1 MSLSR
6 HTALLLLLI
15 TLLSGC
21 AANPTLSDWQ
31 TRWNAWLQGDE
42 SKLLDT
48 DDNTASQEPVVI
60 ADADR
65 DRECA
70 LECAA
75 NIETVED
82 NSSAIELTTSA
93 EESIEP
99 AVIEPDNEVRPAS
112 DLWQHIR
119 DNFGEIAAIEHPRV
133 DAELNWYKKHP
144 DYILRVTKRAQP
156 YLHFIVQTLEQ
167 EGLPMEL
174 ALLPVVES
182 AYDPFAYSHGR
193 AAGLW
198 QFIPG
203 TAKLFKL
210 HDDWWYDG
218 RRDVV
223 ASTRA
228 ASQFLKRL
236 NQSFDGDWLHALA
249 SYNTGPGRVARA
261 VKKNKR
267 AGKDTSF
274 WSLKLPRET
283 STYVPRLI
291 AISKIIANPEKYGVA
306 LTPVDNAPVLDIVE
320 IDGQIDLAKIATL
333 SGLSLDEVYRFNPG
347 FNHWA
352 TSPKAPNYIVLPL
365 SVSTLFRANLALLP
379 KDQWL
384 SWSRYTV
391 KNGDVLGTIAQRHN
405 TDVATLR
412 KVNKLRNNN
421 IRIGDVLL
429 IPIAS
434 SSDVEYA
441 LSEDN
446 RLEKRQQRIAS
457 RNDIAEEYV
466 VQSGDSFWTIA
477 KRYNVK
483 IADLAKWNGMASRD
497 PLRVGKTLKIY
508 RSANDNSLPPP
519 SSRKSVVKKVN
530 YKVRNG
536 DSLAR
541 IAGKFNIKINDIVNW
556 NRLNPKKYLQ
566 PGQALTLFI
575 NVQSAP

>member
-1 MSLSR
+1 LLTSFAR
-6 HTALLLLLI
+6 HLVLYICLFA
-15 TLLSGC
+15 LSGC
-21 AANPTLSDWQ
+21 ASSPTLNDWQ
-31 TRWNAWLQGDE
+31 ARWDAWLNSDDASLME
-42 SKLLDT
+42 SDLDT
-48 DDNTASQEPVVI
+48 VASEPVVI
-60 ADADR
+60 ADAEHDR
-65 DRECA
+65 DC
-70 LECAA
+70 
-75 NIETVED
+75 
-82 NSSAIELTTSA
+82 A
-93 EESIEP
+93 EECTSRVDSVDASLTDQAAS
-99 AVIEPDNEVRPAS
+99 AVSSTTEDITTDVITE
-112 DLWQHIR
+112 DLWQYMR
-119 DNFGEIAAIEHPRV
+119 ARFGDLAAMDHPRV
-133 DAELNWYKKHP
+133 EAELQWYIQHP
-144 DYILRVTKRAQP
+144 DYIARVTNRASP
-156 YLHFIVQTLEQ
+156 YLYFIVQTLED

-182 AYDPFAYSHGR
+182 AFDPFAYSHGR

-198 QFIPG
+198 QFIPA
-203 TAKLFKL
+203 TARLFKL

-261 VKKNKR
+261 VKKNKQ
-267 AGKDTSF
+267 AGKDTAF

-291 AISKIIANPEKYGVA
+291 AISKIIAYPERYGVA
-306 LTPVDNAPVLDIVE
+306 LTPVANTPVFEIVDI
-320 IDGQIDLAKIATL
+320 DSQIDLAKIAALAGIT
-333 SGLSLDEVYRFNPG
+333 LDEVYRFNPG

-352 TSPKAPNYIVLPL
+352 TSPKGPKYVVLPL
-365 SVSTLFRANLALLP
+365 TVSQTFRDNLAQLP

-384 SWSRYTV
+384 SWKRYTV
-391 KNGDVLGTIAQRHN
+391 NRGDVLGTIAQRHK
-405 TDVATLR
+405 TDVATLK
-412 KVNKLRNNN
+412 KVNKLRGNN

-434 SSDVEYA
+434 SQDNEYG

-446 RLEKRQQRIAS
+446 RLEKHQQRLA
-457 RNDIAEEYV
+457 NKAELAEKYV

-477 KRYNVK
+477 RRFNVSV
-483 IADLAKWNGMASRD
+483 ADLAKWNGMASRD
-497 PLRVGKTLKIY
+497 PLRVGKTLTIY
-508 RSANDNSLPPP
+508 RKANDSSIPPP
-519 SSRKSVVKKVN
+519 TSLKSIVKKVN

-541 IAGKFNIKINDIVNW
+541 IAGKFNLKVADIIQW
-556 NRLNPKKYLQ
+556 NRLNPSKYLQ

>member
-1 MSLSR
+1 MLTSFARYLVLYICLF
-6 HTALLLLLI
+6 A
-15 TLLSGC
+15 LSGC
-21 AANPTLSDWQ
+21 ASSPTLNDWQ
-31 TRWNAWLQGDE
+31 ARWDAWLNSDDE
-42 SKLLDT
+42 SLMENDLDT
-48 DDNTASQEPVVI
+48 VASEPVVI
-60 ADADR
+60 ADAEHDR
-65 DRECA
+65 DC
-70 LECAA
+70 
-75 NIETVED
+75 
-82 NSSAIELTTSA
+82 A
-93 EESIEP
+93 EECISRVDSIDASLGDQAAS
-99 AVIEPDNEVRPAS
+99 AVSSTTENITTDVITE
-112 DLWQHIR
+112 DLWQYMR
-119 DNFGEIAAIEHPRV
+119 ARFGDLAAMDHPRV
-133 DAELNWYKKHP
+133 EAELQWYIQHP
-144 DYILRVTKRAQP
+144 DYIARVTKRASP
-156 YLHFIVQTLEQ
+156 YLYFIVQTLEA

-182 AYDPFAYSHGR
+182 AFDPFAYSHGR

-203 TAKLFKL
+203 TARLFKL

-261 VKKNKR
+261 VKKNKQ
-267 AGKDTSF
+267 AGKDTAF

-291 AISKIIANPEKYGVA
+291 AISKIIADPERYGVA
-306 LTPVDNAPVLDIVE
+306 LTPVANTPVFEIVDI
-320 IDGQIDLAKIATL
+320 DSQIDLAKIAALAGIT
-333 SGLSLDEVYRFNPG
+333 LDEVYRFNPG

-352 TSPKAPNYIVLPL
+352 TSPKGPKYVVLPL
-365 SVSTLFRANLALLP
+365 TVSQTFRDNLAQLP

-384 SWSRYTV
+384 SWKRYTV
-391 KNGDVLGTIAQRHN
+391 KRGDVLGTIAQRHK
-405 TDVATLR
+405 TDVATLK
-412 KVNKLRNNN
+412 KVNKLRGNN

-434 SSDVEYA
+434 SQNNEYG

-446 RLEKRQQRIAS
+446 RLEKHQQRLA
-457 RNDIAEEYV
+457 NKAELAEKYV

-477 KRYNVK
+477 RRFNVSV
-483 IADLAKWNGMASRD
+483 ADLAKWNGMASRD
-497 PLRVGKTLKIY
+497 PLRVGKTLTIY
-508 RSANDNSLPPP
+508 RKANDSSLPPP
-519 SSRKSVVKKVN
+519 TSLKSIVKKVN

-541 IAGKFNIKINDIVNW
+541 IAGKFNLKVADIIQW
-556 NRLNPKKYLQ
+556 NRLNPSKYLQ